1 MAKVKDA
8 FVTDQDPPDD
18 FRVDPEYDEKPIA
31 VPSGGLRGISAWTAT
46 NFENRGKLFLAL
58 SKAQGELS
66 NVEAKHEGYK
76 GRYKF
81 AKLDQVLDLIRPIFS
96 SHGLAFVQLV
106 GDAPDGRVMVTTV
119 LGHESGQTIQT
130 TSSMAIHPQ
139 PGLSPGQCAGV
150 VITYLRR
157 YQLTA
162 LAGIAQEDTDAA
174 PAKHDDFKKGYQRQ
188 LETFQKPVPNPDVIR
203 ALTACEDLETLAEM
217 WGKLSKADH
226 KLYEGVKNI
235 RKKELQELASV
246 DDDIPQ

>member
-8 FVTDQDPPDD
+8 MFNDQEPPDD
-18 FRVDPEYDEKPIA
+18 FRLDPEYEEKTYTAAEVKQEFIA
-31 VPSGGLRGISAWTAT
+31 L
-46 NFENRGKLFLAL
+46 NRGQLFLAL

-119 LGHESGQTIQT
+119 LGHESGQTIET

-174 PAKHDDFKKGYQRQ
+174 PAKHEDFKQGYQAQ
-188 LETFQKPVPNPDVIR
+188 QSKTETFQKPVPNPDVIR

-235 RKKELQELASV
+235 RKKELQELETV